1 MVVEQD
7 GSLALGVTRDLDM
20 ALELVVRAA
29 KEHGNPEA
37 QHLLAVAYATGT
49 TILLLLLLRR
59 WLAGGAGSGAVA
71 EVYVSGRGGAGIL
84 GKVDVPKPGEEEAEG
99 PSDEVKA
106 IMHDYFGAM
115 GGNVRSAMALG
126 YRWVGRHSLDS

>member
-59 WLAGGAGSGAVA
+59 WLAGGAGGGAVT
-71 EVYVSGRGGAGIL
+71 EVLCVWAVVGQGSWARWTCRSPGRRRRRAR
-84 GKVDVPKPGEEEAEG
+84 VT
-99 PSDEVKA
+99 
-106 IMHDYFGAM
+106 
-115 GGNVRSAMALG
+115 R
-126 YRWVGRHSLDS
+126 